1 MLAVEGTYQNGHISL
16 EKEFRSDKPVKI
28 IVTFLVDVKEIEQLE
43 KRLSLNDFSF
53 LKSRKLLEHY
63 KGSFSDEVIE
73 ERRSEL

>member
-43 KRLSLNDFSF
+43 KRLSL
-53 LKSRKLLEHY
+53 H
-63 KGSFSDEVIE
+63 
-73 ERRSEL
+73 